1 MEVTLLFGFLYTSEL
16 APAAE
21 VRDVADIVRRARSFN
36 RNNGITGILVF
47 DGLRFCQYIEGQR
60 DVILTLARRI
70 QTDDRHRLFKV
81 LHQGHASDR
90 RFSDWSMGYALD
102 TRGVLLD
109 TIGKADEGNVI
120 ATLLQSLPSLD
131 IQPASP

>member
-1 MEVTLLFGFLYTSEL
+1 MEVNLLFGFVYTSEL
-16 APAAE
+16 APTAE
-21 VRDVADIVRRARSFN
+21 VRDVADIIRRARSFN
-36 RNNGITGILVF
+36 RNNGVTGILVF
-47 DGLRFCQYIEGQR
+47 DGLKFCQYIEGQR

-81 LHQGHASDR
+81 MHQGYASDR

-102 TRGVLLD
+102 TQGVLLEA
-109 TIGKADEGNVI
+109 IGHADEANVVP
-120 ATLLQSLPSLD
+120 TLLQSLPSLE